1 MSDRP
6 VFSRRDL
13 LKRVGLAGTAAVVP
27 GTLVAA
33 ATAPAA
39 DALAVPQATV
49 APPTV
54 PPAAARE
61 AFETLTAAESD
72 TLEAIA
78 ARLIPADATGPGA
91 AEARAAHYIDRALGG
106 PLAASRQAYTA
117 GLAAVNAYAQSA
129 KGAAFAKLQAA
140 DQDAVLTAMQ
150 GNVATGFTPNA
161 ASFFNLVRG
170 HTIEGTF
177 SDPYYG
183 GNANF
188 IGWDLIRYPGVRVSV
203 SADEQRIKVAVP
215 PNHRSAYDFAM
226 FSKSKPAASNDTGG
240 HDHGD

>member
-1 MSDRP
+1 MPETP

-27 GTLVAA
+27 GPLVAA
-33 ATAPAA
+33 ATAAPADA
-39 DALAVPQATV
+39 VMAAPPDALAQA
-49 APPTV
+49 
-54 PPAAARE
+54 PAAARE

-78 ARLIPADATGPGA
+78 ARLIPTDATGPGA

-106 PLAASRQAYTA
+106 PLAASRQAYAA
-117 GLAAVNAYAQSA
+117 GLAAVDAYAQSA
-129 KGAAFAKLQAA
+129 KGSPFHRLSAA

-150 GNVATGFTPNA
+150 GNAATGFTPNA

-188 IGWDLIRYPGVRVSV
+188 VGWDLIRYPGVRVSV
-203 SADEQRIKVAVP
+203 SADEQRLKAPVA

-226 FSKSKPAASNDTGG
+226 FSKSKPAAANESGG
-240 HDHGD
+240 HSHGD

>member
-1 MSDRP
+1 MSEP
-6 VFSRRDL
+6 SVFSRRDL

-27 GTLVAA
+27 GPLVAA
-33 ATAPAA
+33 ATAPAGA
-39 DALAVPQATV
+39 GAEAPQA
-49 APPTV
+49 AAAA

-78 ARLIPADATGPGA
+78 ARLIPTDATGPGA

-106 PLAASRQAYTA
+106 PLSASHQAYSA
-117 GLAAVNAYAQSA
+117 GLAAVNAYAQST
-129 KGAAFAKLQAA
+129 KGAPFARLSAA

-150 GNVATGFTPNA
+150 SNTATGFTPNP

-183 GNANF
+183 GNADF

-203 SADEQRIKVAVP
+203 SADEQRLKVAVP

-226 FSKSKPAASNDTGG
+226 FSKSKPATASKDSGDHN
-240 HDHGD
+240 HGD